1 MQTINML
8 FEGPLKNVYIGK
20 LKFIGQKGL
29 DLKIIKTF
37 TTVDFVKTCR
47 LFVICKNMTYFLGL
61 FGMWYDNKK
70 YVLWYEYV

>member
-8 FEGPLKNVYIGK
+8 FEGPLKSVYIGK

-29 DLKIIKTF
+29 DLKIIITF

-47 LFVICKNMTYFLGL
+47 LFVICKNKTYFLGL
-61 FGMWYDNKK
+61 VWY
-70 YVLWYEYV
+70 VI